1 MRRIADTSF
10 LYAAFDAADARHE
23 QARDEL
29 SKPQPLEIP
38 LCVMAEFLDLLEYRQ
53 GRETSIKVQKDLMEL
68 GTVALVGL
76 KDEPNV
82 VNVWAR
88 HRGLSM
94 VDAAGVVACIENKGL
109 PLSYDAEQ
117 VRILASLAPR
127 AGH

>member
-10 LYAAFDAADARHE
+10 LYAAFDAADARHQ

-38 LCVMAEFLDLLEYRQ
+38 LCVMAEFLDLLEYRHD
-53 GRETSIKVQKDLMEL
+53 RETSIQVHKDLTDL
-68 GTVALVGL
+68 GTVALVGF

-94 VDAAGVVACIENKGL
+94 ADAAGVVACIENKGTL
-109 PLSYDAEQ
+109 LSYDTEQ
-117 VRILASLAPR
+117 IRILASLAPKTG
-127 AGH
+127 A